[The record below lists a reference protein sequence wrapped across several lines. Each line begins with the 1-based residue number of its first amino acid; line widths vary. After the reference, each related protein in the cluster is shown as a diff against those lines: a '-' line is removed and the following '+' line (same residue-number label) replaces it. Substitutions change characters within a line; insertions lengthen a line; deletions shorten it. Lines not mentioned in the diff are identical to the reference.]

1 MFYKVQLQGVAQGV
15 ITRCFTRCNYKV
27 FHKVL
32 CKDAS
37 RSDLPLDLSK
47 NLPPDLSKNLP
58 PDLSKNLPPDLARH
72 LAKQLSQNLNNVLL
86 ALHNENRNLERHRLS
101 VLLHRETTFR
111 ASNSE
116 DREDGGD

>member
-1 MFYKVQLQGVAQGV
+1 MIKINRIRKAIQNNHNLQKTDAKKEAETSDL
-15 ITRCFTRCNYKV
+15 ITKSA
-27 FHKVL
+27 KVL

-47 NLPPDLSKNLP
+47 NLPS
-58 PDLSKNLPPDLARH
+58 DLARHLAPH

-101 VLLHRETTFR
+101 VLLHRETSFR
-111 ASNSE
+111 ASSCENRKE
-116 DREDGGD
+116 CGD